1 MPKAKPYTPHAAI
14 KLCKD
19 DDRLIDDDRFIA
31 TAQALAAAEE
41 ELDDLRFQLTC
52 VKSTI
57 KRIFV
62 TANTTALD
70 LDELRLA
77 MAEAEAK

>member
-57 KRIFV
+57 KRIWV
-62 TANTTALD
+62 NAQKSATD
-70 LDELRLA
+70 LDELFKEMLDT
-77 MAEAEAK
+77 K